1 MLTKVTGPQNYEAI
15 RTVNG
20 IVYNTY
26 KYACYVLGLL
36 DDDKEFIDGIKEA
49 SNWATGFYLRKFFVS
64 MLLSHCLSEPIKVW
78 EETKI
83 QLSEDLLYIPR
94 ANTALSG

>member
-1 MLTKVTGPQNYEAI
+1 MKEGLNWKFMKILN
-15 RTVNG
+15 RRD
-20 IVYNTY
+20 
-26 KYACYVLGLL
+26 KACYALGLL